1 MKRKPYRGGYN
12 DESGEEYITRADV
25 HSNPHART
33 PVLTLRWGCDC
44 CKDTSPLTREETR
57 FRDRV
62 VKALNNYDRT
72 VRLLKRLQSRQNTL
86 TYPNAVSVRRLLK
99 DLTA

>member
-1 MKRKPYRGGYN
+1 MKRKPYRAGYDDN
-12 DESGEEYITRADV
+12 SGEEYITANGRG
-25 HSNPHART
+25 
-33 PVLTLRWGCDC
+33 VLKLRWGCTC
-44 CKDTSPLTREETR
+44 CQDTSPLTRKEIA

>member
-1 MKRKPYRGGYN
+1 MAKRKPYRAGFS
-12 DESGEEYITRADV
+12 DDSGEEYITLYDKG
-25 HSNPHART
+25 
-33 PVLTLRWGCDC
+33 VLKLRWGCSC
-44 CKDTSPLTREETR
+44 CQNTSPLSREELR

-99 DLTA
+99 DLTT

>member
-1 MKRKPYRGGYN
+1 MKRKPYRGGFDDN
-12 DESGEEYITRADV
+12 SGEEYIVD
-25 HSNPHART
+25 SNGA
-33 PVLTLRWGCDC
+33 VLTLRWGCGC
-44 CKDTSPLTREETR
+44 CKNTSPLTREELR